1 MEMNRSVVDLYGV
14 HAPDIAKT
22 YVSPRR
28 EIRTVSGADASG
40 TNGVTY
46 LQRKLVLEIM
56 VMSQL
61 AQDLMTEFRNLPEIK
76 EKFRYECAKFHEF
89 FNQHRKRLK
98 RTLPSKAFEDFEN
111 DICDIVD
118 ECDENVSW
126 VRNMI
131 ESQMFNKI
139 PYNKIKAATLIGM
152 IGGLI
157 DIIRTVHSRING
169 KRNIEYDKIYEYLKY
184 IDDRLEFKPMNKGV
198 EIDFASCN
206 DAMTKLFIQIG
217 GKVDLFLKNHNYEIR

>member
-1 MEMNRSVVDLYGV
+1 MAGSMTDLYGIHSSPAV
-14 HAPDIAKT
+14 AYK
-22 YVSPRR
+22 SPRM
-28 EIRTVSGADASG
+28 EISTMQGDLTKNVGGAS
-40 TNGVTY
+40 Y
-46 LQRKLVLEIM
+46 MQRKLVLEIL

-76 EKFRYECAKFHEF
+76 EKFRYECSKFCEV
-89 FNQHRKRLK
+89 FNQMRKRLK

-118 ECDENVSW
+118 GCDENVEW

-131 ESQMFNKI
+131 TTEMTNKI
-139 PYNKIKAATLIGM
+139 SYNKIKAATLIGM

-169 KRNIEYDKIYEYLKY
+169 KRNMEYDKIYDYLKY
-184 IDDRLEFKPMNKGV
+184 IDDRMGFKPMNKGV

-206 DAMTKLFIQIG
+206 TAMTQMFVQIG
-217 GKVDLFLKNHNYEIR
+217 EKIDQFLKK

>member
-1 MEMNRSVVDLYGV
+1 MAGSMTDLYGI
-14 HAPDIAKT
+14 HTNNAPESYI
-22 YVSPRR
+22 SPRR
-28 EIRTVSGADASG
+28 AICTVEKDGKSGVGGAS
-40 TNGVTY
+40 Y
-46 LQRKLVLEIM
+46 IQRKLVLEIM

-76 EKFRYECAKFHEF
+76 ERFRYECSQFCEV
-89 FNQHRKRLK
+89 FNQMRKRLK

-118 ECDENVSW
+118 GCDENVEW

-131 ESQMFNKI
+131 ATEMTNKI
-139 PYNKIKAATLIGM
+139 PYDKIKSATLIGM

-169 KRNIEYDKIYEYLKY
+169 KRNMEYDKIYGYLKY
-184 IDDRLEFKPMNKGV
+184 IDDRMCFKPMNQGV
-198 EIDFASCN
+198 DINFASCN
-206 DAMTKLFIQIG
+206 DAMTKMFIQIG
-217 GKVDLFLKNHNYEIR
+217 EKIDQFLKKQDYEIR